1 MNTITHDLVSHCNG
15 VDKEEVV
22 EFTKALL
29 KKTYGV
35 EVKVEVVKVDGEFR
49 LKVNGVHQFGFSDY
63 ELECSI
69 EEVEEWFLREMS
81 TTF

>member
-22 EFTKALL
+22 SFTKELI

-35 EVKVEVVKVDGEFR
+35 DVKVEV
-49 LKVNGVHQFGFSDY
+49 LKSEVGYHLEVNGVHQFGFSDY

-69 EEVEEWFLREMS
+69 EEVEEWFLREMN
-81 TTF
+81 TKF